1 MEEYQDL
8 AREIQRLWK
17 TSAKV
22 IPTVVEALGPVASV
36 DEYTMD
42 VGYGKEREDRVQL
55 LCSIRKCKD
64 TEKGV
69 GYFRLGVIISA

>member
-42 VGYGKEREDRVQL
+42 VGYGKEREKTEYSCSAL
-55 LCSIRKCKD
+55 LGSARILRKVLD
-64 TEKGV
+64 
-69 GYFRLGVIISA
+69 ISG